1 MTIHVGFLLGRAS
14 GPTSIM
20 ADILE
25 AVRAQGA
32 EATLHLMP
40 GDLSIPTELFGAD
53 VVALRGLSL
62 AALEAAFALERAGV
76 RCCNTA
82 SSTMA
87 ARDKRAAHGALSS
100 AGLPVPQTFFA
111 ESWQEAAERA
121 GGRAAVVKAVDGSR
135 GSGVF
140 MTAVHGA
147 QGRPSFPP
155 PYLVQERIDHD
166 GFDRKLYVVGD
177 GVAGILRRWPPTSLR
192 EKLGIRFDPA
202 LHLRTLA
209 LAAAQALGLEVCGV
223 DVVEG
228 ASGPAIVDINAFP
241 GFKGVPRAGA
251 SIADHLLWVAQREAQ
266 PCAS

>member
-1 MTIHVGFLLGRAS
+1 MTIHVGFLLGRAP
-14 GPTSIM
+14 GPASIM

-40 GDLSIPTELFGAD
+40 GDLSIPAELFGAE
-53 VVALRGLSL
+53 VVALRGLDL
-62 AALEAAFALERAGV
+62 AALELASALEHAGV
-76 RCCNTA
+76 RCCNTV
-82 SSTMA
+82 SSTRA
-87 ARDKRAAHGALSS
+87 ARDKRTAHRALSS
-100 AGLPVPQTFFA
+100 AGLPVPRTFFA
-111 ESWQEAAERA
+111 GSWQEVAD
-121 GGRAAVVKAVDGSR
+121 GVGKRAAVVKAVDGSR

-140 MTAVHGA
+140 TTTGHGA
-147 QGRPSFPP
+147 QEMAPFPP

-177 GVAGILRRWPPTSLR
+177 EVAGILRRWPPTSLK
-192 EKLGIRFDPA
+192 EKLGVRFVPA
-202 LHLRTLA
+202 LHLRNLA
-209 LAAAQALGLEVCGV
+209 LAAARALGLEVCGV

-241 GFKGVPRAGA
+241 GFKGVPRAGTC
-251 SIADHLLWVAQREAQ
+251 IADHLLQVAQREAR